1 MVRRNIR
8 PELLAIRLANS
19 PLCSFVDR
27 AFEVDEIAPKI
38 YVLPFWI
45 GTDRARAP
53 KPETATL
60 KKAETV
66 VACES
71 AARTHGIM
79 VRTTGYQGCRVAVR
93 QKRHPLLACWGLA
106 QEGGSACKRA

>member
-1 MVRRNIR
+1 MNPENSLAELKRRKAEFLSQTGASEVERLHIDSLT
-8 PELLAIRLANS
+8 PERIESRLQDYRGRAVTSAQTIRLANS

-53 KPETATL
+53 KPETAT
-60 KKAETV
+60 
-66 VACES
+66 
-71 AARTHGIM
+71 
-79 VRTTGYQGCRVAVR
+79 
-93 QKRHPLLACWGLA
+93 
-106 QEGGSACKRA
+106 